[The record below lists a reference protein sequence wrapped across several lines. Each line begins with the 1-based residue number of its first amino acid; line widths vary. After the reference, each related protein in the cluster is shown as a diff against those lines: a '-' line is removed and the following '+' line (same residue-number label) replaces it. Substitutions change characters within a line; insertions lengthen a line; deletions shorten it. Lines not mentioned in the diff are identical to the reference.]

1 MRYPWATH
9 IDHDAFDELDL
20 SPNPHPNSGQIGCMT
35 RRLADLGRA
44 EAQLMQELAFVH
56 AAQRVALK
64 AMDNFILLSPTNA
77 PATAGDPND

>member
-1 MRYPWATH
+1 MSYPWTAQL
-9 IDHDAFDELDL
+9 DHDAFGELDL

-64 AMDNFILLSPTNA
+64 AIDNFLLLPPTPA
-77 PATAGDPND
+77 PADAGDNE